1 MSKKVGDTTFLRKK
15 IYQTKKIPLQNCAAD
30 IKDCNL
36 QVYMLLQMN
45 HQEKKLYA
53 KEKLQEKSS

>member
-1 MSKKVGDTTFLRKK
+1 MSKKVGGTTFLRKK

-53 KEKLQEKSS
+53 KEK